1 MCFPDGLRALAVT
14 MVMLPH
20 AVGLFTYWR
29 DPSQL
34 TRSVIS
40 MMELGSLGVPVFFV
54 LSGFVIA
61 YSLRGR
67 VVTLP
72 LMLRFIVRRSVRLDP
87 PYWFA
92 IALFL
97 AYLVLRRTIGTA
109 SIVLPGDA
117 AVLAH
122 LLYLQDIVGVGN
134 MNAAFWTLA
143 VEIQLYVAF
152 CLLLW
157 MGQKRRVLLCLAAF
171 AGSLAWPVGLLAS
184 PLYRGSF
191 FPYWHA
197 FLAGVLVWWMVSA
210 ELPRVPGLLAI
221 LALWA
226 VAATRVDAQLAATAA
241 SATVLLAAAPSSN
254 LFRWL
259 NFRPV
264 QFLGKISYCIYLV
277 HVPIAGLL
285 LGALARLRPGREF
298 VSYLFFAASL
308 LFTAAAA
315 YFLHLLI
322 EVPALRWSKRISLTA
337 GESNS
342 TSRLII

>member
-1 MCFPDGLRALAVT
+1 MCFPDGLRALAVA

-29 DPSQL
+29 YPSQL

-40 MMELGSLGVPVFFV
+40 VMELGSLGVQVFFV

-61 YSLRGR
+61 YSLRGK
-67 VVTLP
+67 VITLP
-72 LMLRFIVRRSVRLDP
+72 LVLRFIVRRSVRLDP

-97 AYLVLRRTIGTA
+97 AYLLLRRTVGTE
-109 SIVLPGDA
+109 SVVLPGDSD
-117 AVLAH
+117 VLAH
-122 LLYLQDIVGVGN
+122 LFYLQDIVGFGN

-143 VEIQLYVAF
+143 VEIQLYVTF

-157 MGQKRRVLLCLAAF
+157 VGQRRRVPLFLVAF
-171 AGSLAWPVGLLAS
+171 AGSLAWPLGLVAS

-197 FLAGVLVWWMVSA
+197 FLAGVLVWWMVSE

-221 LALWA
+221 LTLWA
-226 VAATRVDAQLAATAA
+226 VAVTRVDAQLAASAAAATA
-241 SATVLLAAAPSSN
+241 LLAAAPSRN

-259 NFRPV
+259 HFRPV
-264 QFLGKISYCIYLV
+264 QFLGRISYCIYLV

-285 LGALARLRPGREF
+285 LGALARLQPRHEF
-298 VSYLFFAASL
+298 LSYLFFAAGF
-308 LFTAAAA
+308 LFTVAAA
-315 YFLHLLI
+315 YFMHRLI
-322 EVPALRWSKRISLTA
+322 EVPALRWSKRIPLVA
-337 GESNS
+337 GQTNS
-342 TSRLII
+342 APV